1 MTKKDAAIFVIIGI
15 ATLAVEVSINTVVF
29 FALPVTLLACLLL
42 LKVIPP
48 K

>member
-1 MTKKDAAIFVIIGI
+1 MTKKDYAFFAIVGI
-15 ATLAVEVSINTVVF
+15 ATLAVELSINTVVF
-29 FALPVTLLACLLL
+29 LALPVTLLACLLL